1 MKKTYKIEPS
11 RSPFGEH
18 KVENLGTIKEILMS
32 CGGGMGGAQW
42 NEYGEIAGNL
52 NENKFV
58 VLTKAITGQTKDL
71 NTANIVTVKDKQLI
85 KVTTDLT
92 PHYNYGGRKT
102 CNSAVETIYYVV
114 DTSDTVV
121 ASNDRNTLAG
131 NKELSNC
138 VIYSE
143 IIKK

>member
-1 MKKTYKIEPS
+1 MNKTYKIEPS

-18 KVENLGTIKEILMS
+18 KVENLGTIKEILMT

-42 NEYGEIAGNL
+42 KEHGEIAGNL

-58 VLTKAITGQTKDL
+58 VLTKVITGQTKDL
-71 NTANIVTVKDKQLI
+71 NTANIVTVEDKQLI

-92 PHYNYGGRKT
+92 PFYNYGRKT
-102 CNSAVETIYYVV
+102 CNSAEETIYYAV
-114 DTSDTVV
+114 DTSDKVV
-121 ASNDRNTLAG
+121 ASNDRNTLVG
-131 NKELSNC
+131 NKELTNC

>member
-1 MKKTYKIEPS
+1 MNKTYKIEPS

-32 CGGGMGGAQW
+32 CGGGMGGAKW
-42 NEYGEIAGNL
+42 REHGEIAGNL

-58 VLTKAITGQTKDL
+58 VLTKVITGQTKDL
-71 NTANIVTVKDKQLI
+71 NTANIVTVEDKQLI

-92 PHYNYGGRKT
+92 PHYNYGCKT
-102 CNSAVETIYYVV
+102 CESAVETTYYAV
-114 DTSDTVV
+114 DTSDKVV
-121 ASNDRNTLAG
+121 ATNDRKTLAG